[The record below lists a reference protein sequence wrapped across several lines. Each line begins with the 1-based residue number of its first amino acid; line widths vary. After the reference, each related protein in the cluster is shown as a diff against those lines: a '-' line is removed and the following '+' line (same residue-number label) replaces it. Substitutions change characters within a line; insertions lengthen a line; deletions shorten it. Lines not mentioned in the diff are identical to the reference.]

1 MGPAAY
7 VIAILGCADGAAQC
21 TPVATLPARYESEAT
36 CFAATGGALAD
47 GAAFDFP
54 TIVAQCQPAGGVRAV
69 GGRGAPRVTDSG
81 RGG

>member
-1 MGPAAY
+1 MGPASF

-47 GAAFDFP
+47 GVSFDFP
-54 TIVAQCQPAGGVRAV
+54 TIVAQCQPASTMSADNQAPGSRSTR
-69 GGRGAPRVTDSG
+69 GR
-81 RGG
+81 

>member
-7 VIAILGCADGAAQC
+7 VIAILGCADGAADC

-36 CFAATGGALAD
+36 CYAATGGALAD
-47 GAAFDFP
+47 SVRVDFP
-54 TIVAQCQPAGGVRAV
+54 TIVAQCQPAAGRRSV
-69 GGRGAPRVTDSG
+69 GGARRMTGSG

>member
-7 VIAILGCADGAAQC
+7 VIAILGCADGAANC

-47 GAAFDFP
+47 SIGADFP
-54 TIVAQCQPAGGVRAV
+54 TIVAQCQPASSVRSV
-69 GGRGAPRVTDSG
+69 EVQSRVTRASRG
-81 RGG
+81 R

>member
-7 VIAILGCADGAAQC
+7 VIAILGCADGAADC

-47 GAAFDFP
+47 SIRADFP
-54 TIVAQCQPAGGVRAV
+54 TIVAPCQPAGNVRAV
-69 GGRGAPRVTDSG
+69 GGPRVTDSG

>member
-47 GAAFDFP
+47 SIQADFP
-54 TIVAQCQPAGGVRAV
+54 TIVAECRPANARRSVEAEPREVRP
-69 GGRGAPRVTDSG
+69 GRGR
-81 RGG
+81 

>member
-47 GAAFDFP
+47 SIQADFP
-54 TIVAQCQPAGGVRAV
+54 TIVAECRRAETRSV
-69 GGRGAPRVTDSG
+69 ENKRRPSGAGRGR
-81 RGG
+81 

>member
-7 VIAILGCADGAAQC
+7 VIAILGCADGAGQC

-47 GAAFDFP
+47 SIQADFP
-54 TIVAQCQPAGGVRAV
+54 TIVAECQPAAAVRSV
-69 GGRGAPRVTDSG
+69 GTEPRVVRPGRGR
-81 RGG
+81 

>member
-7 VIAILGCADGAAQC
+7 VIAILGCADGAAEC

-36 CFAATGGALAD
+36 CYAATGGALAD
-47 GAAFDFP
+47 NVRVNFP
-54 TIVAQCQPAGGVRAV
+54 TIVAQCQPASNVRAV
-69 GGRGAPRVTDSG
+69 GAPRVTDSG

>member
-7 VIAILGCADGAAQC
+7 VIAILGCSDGAAAC

-47 GAAFDFP
+47 GMGFDFP
-54 TIVAQCQPAGGVRAV
+54 TIVAQCQPASGVRAV
-69 GGRGAPRVTDSG
+69 GKGTPRVTDGG

>member
-47 GAAFDFP
+47 NIEADFP
-54 TIVAQCQPAGGVRAV
+54 TIVAECWPATARRSVEVEPRQVRP
-69 GGRGAPRVTDSG
+69 GRGR
-81 RGG
+81 

>member
-47 GAAFDFP
+47 SIQADFP
-54 TIVAQCQPAGGVRAV
+54 TIVAECRRAETHSV
-69 GGRGAPRVTDSG
+69 ENKRRPSGAGRGR
-81 RGG
+81 

>member
-7 VIAILGCADGAAQC
+7 VIAILGCADGAADC

-47 GAAFDFP
+47 SIRADFP
-54 TIVAQCQPAGGVRAV
+54 TIVAQCQPAGNVRAV
-69 GGRGAPRVTDSG
+69 GGPRVTDSG

>member
-7 VIAILGCADGAAQC
+7 VIAILGCADGATGC

-47 GAAFDFP
+47 GIRLDFP
-54 TIVAQCQPAGGVRAV
+54 TIVAQCRPAGNVRAV
-69 GGRGAPRVTDSG
+69 GAPRVSDSG